1 MIETSVAATGTD
13 DPRAADEL
21 QAERPIRVA
30 QVVTRLSAGAGGI
43 TLRGALGLH
52 RDRYQTTIFAAEG
65 GLLTDAAEAAG
76 MTVVPLR
83 HMAIGRGLYPWVD
96 GPGYRELLELL
107 SHGDFDIVHTHS
119 AKAGALGRLAAY
131 RLGIPAI
138 VHSFHGFPFHQ
149 FQSPP
154 VRQALLA
161 IERRLARVTDYFLTD
176 GTVVAA
182 EAVRLKIAP
191 PERIRA
197 IASPVDSGIPVATP
211 ENRAQARRMLGIPQE
226 DRVVGTAARLE
237 SQKAPVDMVR
247 AIAGLDR
254 SDIRVVWFGDG
265 PLRARTQRLID
276 RSGLHDRFHLA
287 GNRDDVAALLP
298 ALDVFAMSSLYEGLP
313 CAVVEA
319 MICGIPVVA
328 TAVNSVPEIVL
339 SGKTGLL
346 ARAGD
351 PASLGRALAYLI
363 DHPAE
368 GSRMAAEARLLVG
381 GRFQADVLGD
391 DLAQAYTIA
400 LRDAPV
406 RPRSLF
412 ARGARR

>member
-1 MIETSVAATGTD
+1 MIEAA
-13 DPRAADEL
+13 AASAINDSLVEDQL
-21 QAERPIRVA
+21 QEERPIRVA

-43 TLRGALGLH
+43 TLRGAIGLPKE
-52 RDRYQTTIFAAEG
+52 RYQTTIFAAEG
-65 GLLTDAAEAAG
+65 GLLTDVANEAG

-96 GPGYRELLELL
+96 GPGYRELLALL
-107 SHGDFDIVHTHS
+107 GAGQFDIVHTHS
-119 AKAGALGRLAAY
+119 AKAGALGRLAAQ
-131 RLGIPAI
+131 RVGTRAI
-138 VHSFHGFPFHQ
+138 VHSFHGFPFHH
-149 FQSPP
+149 FQSRP
-154 VRQALLA
+154 VRQTLLA
-161 IERRLARVTDYFLTD
+161 IERRLARITDYFLTD

-197 IASPVDSGIPVATP
+197 IASPVDGDIAPATP
-211 ENRAQARRMLGIPQE
+211 ASRAHARRMLGLPEQAK
-226 DRVVGTAARLE
+226 VVGTAARLE
-237 SQKAPVDMVR
+237 SQKAPLDMVR

-254 SDIRVVWFGDG
+254 RDIRVVWFGDG

-276 RSGLHDRFHLA
+276 SSGLHDRFQLV
-287 GNRDDVAALLP
+287 GNRSDVAALLP

-319 MICGIPVVA
+319 MMCGIPVVA

-368 GSRMAAEARLLVG
+368 GARMASEARLLVG
-381 GRFQADVLGD
+381 ERFQADVLGD

-400 LRDAPV
+400 LRDAAS

-412 ARGARR
+412 AGGTRR